1 MRAKNLSTDKYI
13 HKGLLIRCIY
23 TINVRGG
30 NYVSLASIGVPGLI
44 IILVIILILFGPRK
58 LPEIGSAVGKTLAE
72 FKQATKGILEEDDK
86 NKKTDVEKSES
97 IK

>member
-1 MRAKNLSTDKYI
+1 M
-13 HKGLLIRCIY
+13 
-23 TINVRGG
+23 
-30 NYVSLASIGVPGLI
+30 SLASIGVPGLI

-72 FKQATKGILEEDDK
+72 FKKATNDLMEDNDKDK
-86 NKKTDVEKSES
+86 NTESEKSES

>member
-1 MRAKNLSTDKYI
+1 M
-13 HKGLLIRCIY
+13 
-23 TINVRGG
+23 
-30 NYVSLASIGVPGLI
+30 SLAAIGVPGLI

-72 FKQATKGILEEDDK
+72 FKKATNDILEEDNKD
-86 NKKTDVEKSES
+86 KKTEPEKSES